1 MSFDAKTLYELL
13 PAIYRLRDAGEG
25 YPLRDLVAVLAETAA
40 ILEEDLEQLYDDQF
54 IETCADWAAPYIG
67 SLVGYRTLHGVVP
80 RISSP
85 RAEVANVVAFRRRKG
100 TASMLEELANDVTG
114 WRARSV
120 EFFERLATTQYLDHL
135 RPGSAYTADL
145 RDWEALERAGSA
157 FDRQQHTVDLRKVGS
172 GGRYGI
178 GNVGLFLWRLAAR
191 PIERATAARVDARR
205 FLCHPLGI
213 DAPLFTNPEPEGA
226 ITELATPLQVP
237 APISRRVLAENLAA
251 YYGRGRSILVET
263 REAPGQPLVAV
274 PLGDVTVCDLS
285 DRGPGMW
292 ATAPQEK
299 PVAIDPVRGR
309 LLFRNARP
317 AGSEVRVSICH
328 GAVADIGGGSYDRP
342 DAFLGSNLPVVRVSE
357 DAGDKATIQDAVAA
371 LPNGGIVEI
380 GDSRTCAGPNALTIP
395 TGATMVLR
403 ADAGMAPTVML
414 PAPLAVAVGGP
425 DATLVIEGIVM
436 AGHPITLGATAAG
449 LRRLVI
455 RHATLVPGLA
465 LDIDAAPQ
473 STGPSLVADLVDAE
487 IIIES
492 SIVGGL
498 RVSPATTAIT
508 NSILDATA
516 PGEIAFAG
524 AVSGAGGPL
533 SLEAVTAVGRVDAA
547 ELNASNTLFVA
558 TAEAGKPP
566 IRAERIQTGC
576 VRFSYVVPGSVTPR
590 RYRCQPEFESAAEI
604 ERREKATG
612 TMLGEAEKSAIRA
625 AVRARLVPS
634 FTSMRHGRPAYLQL
648 RRQAPPQL
656 TAGADDEA
664 EMGAYHS
671 LYMPQRRTN
680 LDVRLDEYLRF
691 GLAAGVFYET

>member
-1 MSFDAKTLYELL
+1 MSFDAKTLYDLL

-25 YPLRDLVAVLAETAA
+25 YPLRDLVTVLAETAA
-40 ILEEDLEQLYDDQF
+40 ILEEDLEQLYNDQF
-54 IETCADWAAPYIG
+54 IETCADWVAPYIG

-120 EFFERLATTQYLDHL
+120 EFFERLATTQYLNHL
-135 RPGSAYTADL
+135 RPESAYTADL

-157 FDRQQHTVDLRKVGS
+157 FDRQQHTVELRTVGS

-178 GNVGLFLWRLAAR
+178 GNVGLFLWRLSAR
-191 PIERATAARVDARR
+191 PIERATASGIDARR

-226 ITELATPLQVP
+226 ITELATPLEVP
-237 APISRRVLAENLAA
+237 APISRRVMAAKLAA

-263 REAPGQPLVAV
+263 RAAAGQPLVAV
-274 PLGDVTVCDLS
+274 PLADVMVCDLS
-285 DRGPGMW
+285 DRSPGSW
-292 ATAPQEK
+292 AVAPQAK
-299 PVAIDPVRGR
+299 PLAIDPVRGR
-309 LLFRNARP
+309 LLFRDSRP
-317 AGSEVRVSICH
+317 AGGEVRVSVCH

-342 DAFLGSNLPVVRVSE
+342 DAFLGSNLPVARVSE
-357 DAGDKATIQDAVAA
+357 DPADKATIQEALAA

-380 GDSRTCAGPNALTIP
+380 GDSRTYAGPNALTVP
-395 TGATMVLR
+395 AGATIVLR
-403 ADAGMAPTVML
+403 ADAGTAPTVVL

-425 DATLVIEGIVM
+425 DATLVIEGIVL
-436 AGHPITLGATAAG
+436 AGQPITLGAAAAG

-455 RHATLVPGLA
+455 RHATLVPGLV
-465 LDIDAAPQ
+465 LGIDAAPQ
-473 STGPSLVADLVDAE
+473 SADPSLVADVATAE
-487 IIIES
+487 IIIEN

-498 RVSPATTAIT
+498 RVSRAVTSIT
-508 NSILDATA
+508 DSILDATA
-516 PGEIAFAG
+516 AGETAFDG
-524 AVSGAGGPL
+524 AVPGSGGPL
-533 SLEAVTAVGRVDAA
+533 SLSAVTAVGRIDAA
-547 ELNASNTLFVA
+547 ELDASNTLFIA
-558 TAEAGKPP
+558 TAAAGVPP
-566 IRAERIQTGC
+566 IRAERIQSGC
-576 VRFSYVVPGSVTPR
+576 VRFSYVAPGSVTPR
-590 RYRCQPEFESAAEI
+590 RYRCQPEFAGVAEI

-612 TMLGEAEKSAIRA
+612 TMLGEAEKSAVRA

-634 FTSMRHGRPAYLQL
+634 FTTMRYGRPAYLQL
-648 RRQAPPQL
+648 GRQAPPEL

-671 LYMPQRRTN
+671 LYMPQRSTN
-680 LDVRLDEYLRF
+680 LDVRLGEYLRF

>member
-120 EFFERLATTQYLDHL
+120 EFFERLATTQYLNHL

-157 FDRQQHTVDLRKVGS
+157 FDRQQHTVELRKVGS

-178 GNVGLFLWRLAAR
+178 GNVGLFLWRLSAR
-191 PIERATAARVDARR
+191 PIGRATAARVDARR
-205 FLCHPLGI
+205 YLCHPLGI
-213 DAPLFTNPEPEGA
+213 DAPLFTNPAPEGA
-226 ITELATPLQVP
+226 ITELASPLHVP
-237 APISRRVLAENLAA
+237 APISRRVLDANFTA

-263 REAPGQPLVAV
+263 RAAPGQPLVAV
-274 PLGDVTVCDLS
+274 PTADVTVCDLS
-285 DRGPGMW
+285 DRGPGLW
-292 ATAPQEK
+292 ATAPPSK
-299 PVAIDPVRGR
+299 RLAIDPVLGR
-309 LLFRNARP
+309 LLFRDAQP
-317 AGSEVRVSICH
+317 AGSEVRVSVCH
-328 GAVADIGGGSYDRP
+328 GAVAEMGGGSYDRP

-357 DAGDKATIQDAVAA
+357 AANDKPTIQDALAA
-371 LPNGGIVEI
+371 LPDGGIVEI
-380 GDSRTCAGPNALTIP
+380 GDSRTYAGAIALTVP
-395 TGATMVLR
+395 AGATIVLK
-403 ADAGMAPTVML
+403 AEAGAAPTVML

-425 DATLVIEGIVM
+425 DASLVIDGIVI
-436 AGHPITLGATAAG
+436 AGQPITLGATAAG

-465 LDIDAAPQ
+465 LGIDAAPQ
-473 STGPSLVADLVDAE
+473 SAKPSLVVDVADAE
-487 IIIES
+487 IVIDS

-498 RVSPATTAIT
+498 RVSRARTTIT
-508 NSILDATA
+508 DSILDATA
-516 PGEIAFAG
+516 PGETAFAG
-524 AVSGAGGPL
+524 AVAGDGGRL
-533 SLEAVTAVGRVDAA
+533 ALEAVTAIGRIAAA
-547 ELNASNTLFVA
+547 ELDASNSLFVA
-558 TAEAGKPP
+558 TATAGVPP

-590 RYRCQPEFESAAEI
+590 RYRCQPEFESTAEI
-604 ERREKATG
+604 ERREKAIG
-612 TMLGEAEKSAIRA
+612 TALAEAEKSAIRG
-625 AVRARLVPS
+625 AVQARLAPS
-634 FTSMRHGRPAYLQL
+634 FKTMRYGRPAYLQL
-648 RRQAPPQL
+648 GRQAPRQL

-671 LYMPQRRTN
+671 LYMPQRSTN